1 MASKNGESKG
11 SAKSKVLMVGVAV
24 VGVAGLLKGFV
35 LGGGASARVAA
46 TGGDAVTTTT
56 AHGPIVTLE
65 PISLNLEGG
74 RYLKVGLG
82 LQLSGDKAGETGA
95 EDSGDPTKGYARAL
109 DLTIEVLGGRPFAEL
124 STPEGRA
131 TAKEELTRRLKETYE
146 DEVEGVYFTS
156 FVMQ

>member
-1 MASKNGESKG
+1 MASKDGESKG
-11 SAKSKVLMVGVAV
+11 SAKTKVLMVGVAV
-24 VGVAGLLKGFV
+24 VGVAGLLKVFV
-35 LGGGASARVAA
+35 LGGLRPVAA
-46 TGGDAVTTTT
+46 AGGDAVATTT

-65 PISLNLEGG
+65 PITLNLDGG

-95 EDSGDPTKGYARAL
+95 DDSGDPTKGYARAL

-124 STPEGRA
+124 FTPEGRA
-131 TAKEELTRRLKETYE
+131 TAKEELTRRLRETYE

>member
-1 MASKNGESKG
+1 MASKEGESKG
-11 SAKSKVLMVGVAV
+11 SAKTKVLVVGVAV
-24 VGVAGLLKGFV
+24 VGVAGLLKVFV
-35 LGGGASARVAA
+35 LGGGPSAPVAA
-46 TGGDAVTTTT
+46 GGDTVTTTT

-65 PISLNLEGG
+65 PITLNLEGG

-95 EDSGDPTKGYARAL
+95 DDSGDPTKGYAQAL

-124 STPEGRA
+124 FTPEGRA
-131 TAKEELTRRLKETYE
+131 TAKEELTRRLRGTYE